1 MNPCRDLYSA
11 CLNDGRDFGVAVDE
25 AFPAGEC
32 ELMPVSEFS
41 PGCVHA
47 LEQLTRL
54 VIHPI
59 HVNNDGMPVSIV
71 FNDAWNS
78 DLSLFREARAT
89 DTEIQIALAENRA
102 TGQARSQDRS
112 FFGVMYA
119 LADAIRR
126 ATFDG
131 FAGPV
136 FRIYDT
142 AEANKPHHASVFMTR
157 AAKKALTNKKV
168 RKKLWEI
175 FGSAMAEDAKTYR
188 RGRIVTPT
196 AEGGPPAAAASVAAE
211 VPKTI

>member
-1 MNPCRDLYSA
+1 
-11 CLNDGRDFGVAVDE
+11 LNDGRDFGVAVDE

-32 ELMPVSEFS
+32 ERLPVSEFS

-136 FRIYDT
+136 FRVYDT

-157 AAKKALTNKKV
+157 AAKKALTIKKV
-168 RKKLWEI
+168 RKKLWET
-175 FGSAMAEDAKTYR
+175 FGSAMAEDARTYR
-188 RGRIVTPT
+188 RGRIR
-196 AEGGPPAAAASVAAE
+196 
-211 VPKTI
+211 